1 MSDASR
7 RDPSDTYREEAAEL
21 LTRLETALL
30 AMQDGNEDAELI
42 NEAFRA
48 LHTIKGSGGMFG
60 FDDIVAFAHR
70 FETAF
75 DTVRTGQV
83 ALTPELIEIS
93 LEAGDHIAH
102 LLDGSAQPA
111 DGDPIAARLEAAM
124 GPTAPGEGGAP
135 AAPAGEGRGRNDGSG
150 EMCNYRIVFYPE
162 DNAFRYG
169 TNPLLLLEELRELGA
184 IEASLLC
191 DRVRPLSELDPT
203 ACHLGWEIT
212 LESDAGRERVEDVFV
227 FVADNATL
235 EITLLEAARED
246 AAANSSPP
254 SAAPPPDG
262 QQQAKGAKE
271 NAAKA
276 EKPAAPSTS
285 NGASKGSE
293 SLRVSAEKLDSL
305 MDQVGELVI
314 AQSRLADISDRYAD
328 PALRAVSEDIDRLVT
343 NLRDDTLDIRMVP
356 IGLLF
361 SKFRRITR
369 TLSKE
374 LGKNISFEVLGEET
388 EIDKYFIE
396 LLNDPLVHLIRN
408 SMDHGLESPQARVA
422 AGKPEKGRLQLAARH
437 EGGEVHIT
445 ITDDGA
451 GIDLSKVRER
461 AIERGLLTEDQEV
474 PDTTLQ
480 MMIFEPGF
488 STATVVSNVSGRGV
502 GMDVVRR
509 TIQDQRGSIF
519 VETEQGRGTR
529 ITLRLPLTLAIV
541 EGFHVNVNGGA
552 FVLPL
557 DAIEECVDIS
567 AQEDLASESRRMITI
582 RDEYVPFA
590 RMHELFDFPYTP
602 GKDRRVVVVRVGR
615 ERLGLVVDEIIGQR
629 QTVIKPMTRL
639 HRHCRG
645 IAGGTILGDGRVA
658 LIVDVG
664 ALIPIAKTGST
675 DRRSK
680 PRGAA

>member
-1 MSDASR
+1 MSDANR

-124 GPTAPGEGGAP
+124 GPSASGSASNGEQASEAASDGG
-135 AAPAGEGRGRNDGSG
+135 NDGSG
-150 EMCNYRIVFYPE
+150 EMHSYRIVFYPE
-162 DNAFRYG
+162 ENAFRYG
-169 TNPLLLLEELRELGA
+169 TNPLLLLEEMRELGT
-184 IEASLLC
+184 ISASMLC
-191 DRVRPLSELDPT
+191 DRVPPLSSLDPS
-203 ACHLGWEIT
+203 ACHLGWEIN
-212 LESDAGRERVEDVFV
+212 LESDAGRERIEDVFV

-235 EITLLEAARED
+235 EITQLDAETPQAPASPEPQAAK
-246 AAANSSPP
+246 PP
-254 SAAPPPDG
+254 E
-262 QQQAKGAKE
+262 QAKPAPGE
-271 NAAKA
+271 GPNSAAKA
-276 EKPAAPSTS
+276 PASAS
-285 NGASKGSE
+285 ASKGSE

-314 AQSRLADISDRYAD
+314 AQSRLADISDRYSD
-328 PALRAVSEDIDRLVT
+328 PALRSVSEDIDRLVT

-374 LGKNISFEVLGEET
+374 LGKSIAFEVLGEDT

-408 SMDHGLESPQARVA
+408 SMDHGLESPEARVA

-451 GIDLSKVRER
+451 GINLEKVRER

-567 AQEDLASESRRMITI
+567 AKEDLASESRRMITI

-602 GKDRRVVVVRVGR
+602 GQDRRVVVVRVGR

>member
-1 MSDASR
+1 MSDSGR

-30 AMQDGNEDAELI
+30 AMQDGDKDAELI

-60 FDDIVAFAHR
+60 FDDIVSFTHR

-75 DTVRTGQV
+75 DTFRTGEV
-83 ALTPELIEIS
+83 PLTAPLIEIS
-93 LEAGDHIAH
+93 LEAADHIAH
-102 LLDGSAQPA
+102 LLDGSAQPV
-111 DGDPIAARLEAAM
+111 DGDQIAASLEEALGTGVSATGSASSAADAAEA
-124 GPTAPGEGGAP
+124 GNDEDGAF
-135 AAPAGEGRGRNDGSG
+135 ST
-150 EMCNYRIVFYPE
+150 YHIVFYPE
-162 DNAFRYG
+162 ENAFRYG
-169 TNPLLLLEELRELGA
+169 TNPLLLMEELRELGHV
-184 IEASLLC
+184 EAALLT
-191 DRVRPLSELDPT
+191 DRVRPLREIDPT
-203 ACHLGWEIT
+203 ACLLGWEIE
-212 LESDAGRERVEDVFV
+212 LETEANRQRVEDVFM

-235 EITLLEAARED
+235 EIKQTGSVSLTTPEPAESSTANTDTVPAREEPKET
-246 AAANSSPP
+246 AASSP
-254 SAAPPPDG
+254 A
-262 QQQAKGAKE
+262 
-271 NAAKA
+271 
-276 EKPAAPSTS
+276 STRS
-285 NGASKGSE
+285 VASKSAD

-314 AQSRLADISDRYAD
+314 AQSRLADLSDRYAD

-356 IGLLF
+356 IGMLF

-374 LGKNISFEVLGEET
+374 LGKAISFELLGEDT
-388 EIDKYFIE
+388 EIDKFFIE

-408 SMDHGLESPQARVA
+408 AMDHGLETPQERLA

-451 GIDLSKVRER
+451 GINLDKVRQLS
-461 AIERGLLTEDQEV
+461 IERGLLEPDQEV
-474 PDTTLQ
+474 PLQTLQ

-488 STATVVSNVSGRGV
+488 STASNVSNISGRGV

-552 FVLPL
+552 YVLPL

-567 AQEDLASESRRMITI
+567 AAEDQASEGRRLITI

-590 RMHELFDFPYTP
+590 RLHQLFGFDYTP
-602 GKDRRVVVVRVGR
+602 GEDRRVVVVRVGR

-629 QTVIKPMTRL
+629 QTVIKPMTSL
-639 HRHCRG
+639 HRQCRG

-664 ALIPIAKTGST
+664 ALIPIAKRCST
-675 DRRSK
+675 DRRRHS
-680 PRGAA
+680 RGAA